1 MKIKKFDVVELNN
14 GNRATIFEVKGKDK
28 YFAEIVNAYGVT
40 VNKRIITNDEITDV
54 VYSKDSNERNYSNGR
69 KIR

>member
-14 GNRATIFEVKGKDK
+14 GNRATIFELKGKDK

-40 VNKRIITNDEITDV
+40 VETRIITNDEIKEI
-54 VYSKDSNERNYSNGR
+54 VYSKDKLR
-69 KIR
+69 KEIEQ